1 MMKSGDLSI
10 IGIIILISVILL
22 SGCLENAETELPEK
36 NIANLTPENL
46 KTEII
51 ITIDSIKFY
60 QYNVSVEEKYMLN
73 AQDYYYNWIVAGH
86 SDRENKISR
95 FDYTLKDEYG
105 AVFDGVKNYNI
116 KNTIYFSHNVRAHK
130 TCRGGWIRGCS
141 TTLKGSFPFTTQLSE
156 DWAREDE
163 MTIPFERADSLSAM
177 KEILSNSDIKILS
190 EDEKNYK
197 IEIEPNDAGMEI
209 LIQHVEITYKTGGTT
224 YTNGF
229 EDTCSNIARGMKNL
243 TLIIY
248 VDKKTLAI
256 NKIYAEGTFKGVYGK
271 STLTLNENLMEFNK
285 KINIEIP
292 KEVEED
298 VKKR

>member
-1 MMKSGDLSI
+1 MKSDNLSI
-10 IGIIILISVILL
+10 TGIIILISVILL
-22 SGCLENAETELPEK
+22 SGCLENVETGLPDK

-51 ITIDSIKFY
+51 NTIEGTKFY

-73 AQDYYYNWIVAGH
+73 AEDYYYNWIVAGH
-86 SDRENKISR
+86 GDMENKISG
-95 FDYTLKDEYG
+95 FDYTLKNEYG
-105 AVFDGVKNYNI
+105 AVFEGVKNYNI
-116 KNTIYFSHNVRAHK
+116 KDTIYFSHNVRAHK
-130 TCRGGWIRGCS
+130 TCRGGWIRSCS

-197 IEIEPNDAGMEI
+197 IEVEPNDAGIKI
-209 LIQHVEITYKTGGTT
+209 LIQHTEITYKTGGTT
-224 YTNGF
+224 YDDVF
-229 EDTCSNIARGMKNL
+229 EDTCNNIIGGMKNL

-248 VDKKTLAI
+248 ADKKTLAI
-256 NKIYAEGTFKGVYGK
+256 NKIYAEGIFKGVYGK
-271 STLTLNENLMEFNK
+271 STLTVNENLGDFNK

-292 KEVEED
+292 KEIEED